1 MPKYKVVVEEMT
13 CYSITLEVEDT
24 GDEDLNEEAMWDK
37 FHDLES
43 WYNHPTRV
51 DEDAGDAIH
60 LEMYP
65 LDEDEDN
72 G

>member
-1 MPKYKVVVEEMT
+1 MPKYKVVVEEMA

-24 GDEDLNEEAMWDK
+24 GNEDLNEEAMWDK
-37 FHDLES
+37 FHDLER

-65 LDEDEDN
+65 LDEDEDD